1 MTRALIRL
9 AVLLVIAGLVAYAFE
24 RGLVPGVA
32 PSGPAAP
39 AAPGAPPSPAPPPGV
54 APAPATSTVP
64 APAAPVADA
73 TGLVDLAVVDSSIRI
88 DMRYAS
94 RNNFLHETLY
104 PVNRCLLRPGTAA
117 RLARVQVRLIE
128 ARLGLVVWDCYRPL
142 SIQQR
147 MWDYVKDPRYVA
159 DPKEG
164 SKHNRGAAVDVSMV
178 QLLGREMDMG
188 GDFDD
193 FSERSHRG
201 YEELSDL
208 QKRNRR
214 ILENAMGLEG
224 FVPLSTEWWH
234 FDDPEWSRYDL
245 LDEPLEPPQGRPA
258 GETGVAR

>member
-1 MTRALIRL
+1 MSRVLIRL
-9 AVLLVIAGLVAYAFE
+9 ALLLVLAGLVAYAFE
-24 RGLVPGVA
+24 RGLLPGLA
-32 PSGPAAP
+32 PSPAAP
-39 AAPGAPPSPAPPPGV
+39 PQPGAPSPTAPDVTPVPLGPTSPPT
-54 APAPATSTVP
+54 AAVP
-64 APAAPVADA
+64 TPPDV
-73 TGLVDLAVVDSSIRI
+73 TGLVDVGAVDSSIRV

-104 PVNRCLLRPGTAA
+104 PVNRCLLRPGTLA
-117 RLARVQVRLIE
+117 RLARVQARLIE

-164 SKHNRGAAVDVSMV
+164 SKHNRGAAVDVSLV
-178 QLLGREMDMG
+178 QLLGRELDMG

-193 FSERSHRG
+193 FSERSHRDFA
-201 YEELSDL
+201 ELTDV

-214 ILENAMGLEG
+214 VLANAMSLEG

-234 FDDPEWSRYDL
+234 FDDPEWSRYEL
-245 LDEPLEPPQGRPA
+245 LDEPLEPPQGRPL
-258 GETGVAR
+258 GETGAAR